1 LLRAGQKYRQ
11 VTLYVLDRFGPLEEP
26 QQIMDE
32 VHRREQISK
41 DNMGEQLRGL
51 SRELRRKATRKT

>member
-1 LLRAGQKYRQ
+1 
-11 VTLYVLDRFGPLEEP
+11 VTLYVLDRFGPLEEH
-26 QQIMDE
+26 QQIMDK

>member
-1 LLRAGQKYRQ
+1 

-32 VHRREQISK
+32 VHRLEQISK
-41 DNMGEQLRGL
+41 DNMGKQLRGL